1 MSSVT
6 LLLCFSLCTAFYVGR
21 AQTANTAQTADTTQ
35 PLRTVFVVR
44 PNRYIGALAKIK
56 VGINSKEV
64 SLSNDTYAM
73 TTFRA
78 DSVIAQLLNTRLS
91 GQSAKPLVSFKDTS
105 YFVTLPEEHATKKNR
120 LILVEIDKESY
131 LFYAQKV
138 SKQEAIE

>member
-1 MSSVT
+1 MSSVKW
-6 LLLCFSLCTAFYVGR
+6 LLCFGLCAASYCGL
-21 AQTANTAQTADTTQ
+21 AQTTDTTH
-35 PLRTVFVVR
+35 PLRTVYVVR
-44 PNRYIGALAKIK
+44 PNRYTGALAKIK

-64 SLSNDTYAM
+64 SLGNDTYAT

-131 LFYAQKV
+131 LFYSQKV
-138 SKQEAIE
+138 TKQEPIP